1 MTAEPA
7 DLAAEPDGAG
17 DVSGDAASE
26 ASPDFVQSFARGLA
40 VIRAFDADHAELTL
54 SEVAVRADVPRAAAR
69 RFLMTL
75 IALGYVRSSD
85 RTFALTPRV
94 LELGYSYLSALSL
107 PAIAQP
113 HLERLS
119 HELDESTSLAVLDGT
134 DVVYVARVPTRRIMS
149 VSIQLGTRFPAW
161 ATSLGRVLLA
171 ALPDDAADAALEHS
185 DLHPFTPT
193 TLVDRTALLAELDR
207 VRRAGWAIVDGELEE
222 GLRSIAAPVRDAS
235 GAVVAAVNVSTARRG
250 DAESELARVL
260 PALQRATAAIE
271 ADLRI
276 R

>member
-7 DLAAEPDGAG
+7 DREAPGGES
-17 DVSGDAASE
+17 SG
-26 ASPDFVQSFARGLA
+26 DFVQSFARGLA
-40 VIRAFDADHAELTL
+40 VIRAFDADHPELTL

-75 IALGYVRSSD
+75 ATLGYVRAAD

-119 HELDESTSLAVLDGT
+119 HELDESTSLAVLDDA

-171 ALPDDAADAALEHS
+171 ALPDDAADAVLAHS
-185 DLHPFTPT
+185 DLQPFTPT
-193 TLVDRTALLAELDR
+193 TLVERSGLLAELDR
-207 VRRAGWAIVDGELEE
+207 VRRAGWAMVDGELEE

-250 DAESELARVL
+250 DPESELERVR

>member
-1 MTAEPA
+1 MTSEPA
-7 DLAAEPDGAG
+7 DPVDRPSADDEG
-17 DVSGDAASE
+17 SGTGSE
-26 ASPDFVQSFARGLA
+26 SSGDFVQSFARGLA

-54 SEVAVRADVPRAAAR
+54 SEVAVRADMPRAAAR
-69 RFLMTL
+69 RFLATL
-75 IALGYVRSSD
+75 VSLGYVRTSD
-85 RTFALTPRV
+85 RAFALTPRV

-107 PAIAQP
+107 PEVAQP

-149 VSIQLGTRFPAW
+149 VSITIGTRFPAW

-171 ALPDDAADAALEHS
+171 ALPDDAADAVLAHS
-185 DLHPFTPT
+185 DLQPFTPT
-193 TLVDRTALLAELDR
+193 TLVERSGLLAELDR
-207 VRRAGWAIVDGELEE
+207 VRRAGWAMVDGELEE

-250 DAESELARVL
+250 DPESELERVR

>member
-1 MTAEPA
+1 MTSEPA
-7 DLAAEPDGAG
+7 DLAADASDAGGAAG
-17 DVSGDAASE
+17 DEPSG
-26 ASPDFVQSFARGLA
+26 DFVQSFARGLA

-54 SEVAVRADVPRAAAR
+54 SEVAVRADMPRAAAR
-69 RFLMTL
+69 RFLATL
-75 IALGYVRSSD
+75 VSLGYVRTSD
-85 RTFALTPRV
+85 RAFALTPRV

-107 PAIAQP
+107 PEVAQP

-149 VSIQLGTRFPAW
+149 VSITIGRRFPAW

-171 ALPDDAADAALEHS
+171 ALPDDAADAVLAHS
-185 DLHPFTPT
+185 DLQPFTPT
-193 TLVDRTALLAELDR
+193 TLVERSGLLAELDR
-207 VRRAGWAIVDGELEE
+207 VRRAGWAMVDGELEE

-250 DAESELARVL
+250 DPESELERVR